1 MLSSAIKQQ
10 VMQKHQRKAADTG
23 STEVQVALISAR
35 IKDLEGHFKANPK
48 DVHSRR
54 GLMNLVAQRRKLLNY
69 MKRYSLDAYRQLIQK
84 LEIRG

>member
-1 MLSSAIKQQ
+1 MLSTAAKKQIIET
-10 VMQKHQRKAADTG
+10 HQRKATDTG
-23 STEVQVALISAR
+23 STEVQIALITAR

-54 GLMNLVAQRRKLLNY
+54 GLMSLVAQRRTLMNY
-69 MKRYSLDAYRQLIQK
+69 MKKCSLDAYRKLIQK

>member
-1 MLSSAIKQQ
+1 MLSSAIKKQ
-10 VMQKHQRKAADTG
+10 VIEKNQRKAGDTG
-23 STEVQVALISAR
+23 STEVQIALISAR
-35 IKDLEGHFKANPK
+35 IKDLEGHFKANKK

-69 MKRYSLDAYRQLIQK
+69 MKRCSLEAYRELIQK

>member
-10 VMQKHQRKAADTG
+10 VMKTHQRKAADTG

-69 MKRYSLDAYRQLIQK
+69 MKRHSLDAYRQLVQK
-84 LEIRG
+84 LEISV

>member
-10 VMQKHQRKAADTG
+10 VVKKYQRKAADTG